1 MMQLSRHK
9 ECKVN
14 RYLRWLTVLLLII
27 AGVASCAGKPEVGI
41 EEDVVYERPMPELE
55 TEYTLGPG
63 DVVEIIYHFN
73 PKPDTKAY
81 IISVGDIVAVEF
93 AYHPDMNRELTVSPD
108 GTIVMPKKGPVKT
121 LGLTTVQLQEQ
132 IEELYSKEF
141 IDPVVTV
148 TMLQYNRTIDRL
160 KDAIKTS
167 TRGESKISP
176 VRPDGYLSLPVIPD
190 VLAGG
195 RTVPQLRDVVQS
207 EYQKQV
213 DNMTVSVLL
222 EQMKANLVYIFGE
235 VERPDMF
242 LMQQNWTVSQLVSRA
257 GGLKATAEP
266 QTVLIISRDKK
277 RRPWGRLVNL
287 EKVLYDADLS
297 QDRVL
302 NQYDIVYVPKS
313 SIARRNIWV
322 QQYIENMIPSSLIG
336 SYDLGGQAFGGTL
349 IETGNSRRIDFD

>member
-1 MMQLSRHK
+1 MKQLSRNK

-14 RYLRWLTVLLLII
+14 RYIKWLTVLLLII
-27 AGVASCAGKPEVGI
+27 AVLPSCAGKPEVGI

-73 PKPDTKAY
+73 PKPDTKEY
-81 IISVGDIVAVEF
+81 ILSVADILSVEF

-108 GTIVMPKKGPVKT
+108 GTIVMPKKGPVKV
-121 LGLTTVQLQEQ
+121 LGLTTVQVQEK

-148 TMLQYNRTIDRL
+148 TMIQYNRTIDRL
-160 KDAIKTS
+160 KEAIKTS
-167 TRGESKISP
+167 VRGESKISP
-176 VRPDGYLSLPVIPD
+176 LRPDGYLSLPVIPD

-195 RTVPQLRDVVQS
+195 RTVPELRAVIQS

-235 VERPDMF
+235 VNRPDMF

-257 GGLKATAEP
+257 GGLKTTAEP
-266 QTVLIISRDKK
+266 ETVLVISRDKK
-277 RRPWGRLVNL
+277 RRPWARLVNL
-287 EKVLYDADLS
+287 ENILYDGDLS
-297 QDRVL
+297 QDIVL
-302 NQYDIVYVPKS
+302 NQYDIVFVPKS
-313 SIARRNIWV
+313 KIARRNLWV
-322 QQYIENMIPSSLIG
+322 QQYIQNMIPSSLIG
-336 SYDLGGQAFGGTL
+336 PYEIGGTL
-349 IETGNSRRIDFD
+349 IEGPLILPKPIID